1 MKLKKQLL
9 KIIKV
14 NKLNDSIFRLIKL
27 PDLVTL
33 VNALLGFTAI
43 LMVVQ
48 DNSNAFNA
56 SILIIMAVITDGIDG
71 AIARRLE
78 YGVLGEQLDSLA
90 DIISFGVAPAVIAY
104 SLLATQYHYFFCI
117 VGGTFLACGILRLAR
132 FNAIHYK
139 AGFRGL
145 PITTSGLAI
154 PFYILA
160 FEGLN
165 FKLFSYGLL
174 GLMVILSGLMVSRVS
189 YVKIKDFRIIVLT
202 LFLLLLLIGFF
213 YYNDIEK
220 TRSIAGIMFILIG
233 LYIFSPVMKLK
244 KIIKK

>member
-1 MKLKKQLL
+1 M
-9 KIIKV
+9 
-14 NKLNDSIFRLIKL
+14 NDSIFRLIKL

-48 DNSNAFNA
+48 DNSNTSNA
-56 SILIIMAVITDGIDG
+56 SILIVMAVITDGIDG

-78 YGVLGEQLDSLA
+78 YGLLGEQLDSLA
-90 DIISFGVAPAVIAY
+90 DMISFGVAPAVIAY
-104 SLLATQYHYFFCI
+104 SLLATQYHYLICI

-132 FNAIHYK
+132 FNAINYK
-139 AGFRGL
+139 SGFRGL
-145 PITTSGLAI
+145 PITTSGLAVTL
-154 PFYILA
+154 YILT

-174 GLMVILSGLMVSRVS
+174 GLMVLLGGLMVSRVP
-189 YVKIKDFRIIVLT
+189 YTKIKDFRVMYST
-202 LFLLLLLIGFF
+202 LFLLLLLIVFF
-213 YYNDIEK
+213 YLGDLEK
-220 TRSIAGIMFILIG
+220 THAIAGITCILIG

-244 KIIKK
+244 EIIRK

>member
-1 MKLKKQLL
+1 M
-9 KIIKV
+9 
-14 NKLNDSIFRLIKL
+14 NDSIFRLIKL

-56 SILIIMAVITDGIDG
+56 SILIVMAVITDGIDG

-90 DIISFGVAPAVIAY
+90 DMISFGVAPAVIAY
-104 SLLATQYHYFFCI
+104 SLLATQYHYLICI

-132 FNAIHYK
+132 FNAINYK

-145 PITTSGLAI
+145 PITTSGLAV
-154 PFYILA
+154 PLYILA
-160 FEGLN
+160 FEGLD
-165 FKLFSYGLL
+165 FELFSYGLL
-174 GLMVILSGLMVSRVS
+174 GLMILLSGLMVSRVP
-189 YVKIKDFRIIVLT
+189 YPKIKDFRVMSSI
-202 LFLLLLLIGFF
+202 LFLLLLLILFF
-213 YYNDIEK
+213 YFGAIEN
-220 TRSIAGIMFILIG
+220 TNAIAGIMFILIG
-233 LYIFSPVMKLK
+233 LYVISPVMNLK
-244 KIIKK
+244 EIIIK